1 MKYEDLRNYLLEK
14 LQLDTAK
21 SDVLEYMTLEYA
33 GVLKYFSNTTICC
46 QIDGNSTGQTPQYFE
61 GSNFHFGYRIN
72 DLFEINNQN
81 QLHLISK
88 SMIENIP
95 EIVIEHI
102 LPIYSPPFVSNED
115 ALYAFKNKK
124 ISQVSFVIP
133 HDICMKIINASS
145 LIKASGNIENLSQE
159 ELKNLKKGVLAYK
172 VNNKDEFLLNL
183 INKLEDKIN
192 RLLPLL
198 NINNEVVEEPEHSLN
213 DKIDEKTVIISNSSV
228 DVEEAPAVPK
238 EFAEAGE
245 LFEAAVETMKK
256 KVLDLRNKAHKD
268 KRYELAAEK
277 AEELLSAVSEA
288 GDDFFINEGSA
299 EQFKQRCDEAIKKAR
314 PELAKHR
321 GWSKLFAD
329 ITFIAVSVCT
339 VGVANI
345 VSKLATGS
353 FRFFTPPKTE
363 SEEQLDLLE
372 KNIHSIGKK

>member
-14 LQLDTAK
+14 LQIDVFK

-46 QIDGNSTGQTPQYFE
+46 RTNGNSLAKTPQDFE
-61 GSNFHFGYRIN
+61 GSNFHFGYHIN
-72 DLFEINNQN
+72 DLFEINNQS
-81 QLHLISK
+81 QLQLISK

-95 EIVIEHI
+95 EIVIDND
-102 LPIYSPPFVSNED
+102 SPLYLNPFVSYKD
-115 ALYAFKNKK
+115 AFYAFGNDKLPL
-124 ISQVSFVIP
+124 VSFVIP

-145 LIKASGNIENLSQE
+145 LIKASGNIDNLSQE

-172 VNNKDEFLLNL
+172 VNNKDETLLNL

-198 NINNEVVEEPEHSLN
+198 DISNEVVEEQEHSLN
-213 DKIDEKTVIISNSSV
+213 DVIDEKKVVISNSSL
-228 DVEEAPAVPK
+228 DGEEAPAVPK

-256 KVLDLRNKAHKD
+256 KVLDLRNKADKD

-277 AEELLSAVSEA
+277 AEELLSTVSEA